1 MTTPIESNEQ
11 YFEVADSIERFL
23 KKATSQGSF
32 DTLTDEEN
40 TELHRLSVLASQYE
54 KEIKLM
60 PVRQPL
66 TLPEAIQLKMFQMHL
81 SQKELARLL
90 EVPESRISE
99 VMNGKRKINIE
110 LARRLHTRLKMDAD
124 FILMSA

>member
-1 MTTPIESNEQ
+1 M
-11 YFEVADSIERFL
+11 
-23 KKATSQGSF
+23 KKATSQGGF
-32 DTLTDEEN
+32 NTLTDEEN

-54 KEIKLM
+54 KKIKLM

-99 VMNGKRKINIE
+99 VMNGKRKINME
-110 LARRLHTRLKMDAD
+110 LAQKLHARLKMDAD
-124 FILMSA
+124 FVLMSA

>member
-1 MTTPIESNEQ
+1 M
-11 YFEVADSIERFL
+11 
-23 KKATSQGSF
+23 
-32 DTLTDEEN
+32 
-40 TELHRLSVLASQYE
+40 HRLSVLASQYE

-110 LARRLHTRLKMDAD
+110 LARRLHTRLKIDAD